1 MAIDWTRGYSA
12 TFRLYEVDPDTWA
25 DAGRLYGAT
34 SASVERT
41 DDGDAP
47 ELESSSVEIDDDVGT
62 GFRERLLRL
71 VMIAVQDG
79 ARERV
84 DVCTQRYAAT
94 SGKTHRGYRTRS
106 LKGRSVLH
114 AAATSTT
121 AMVYGPYVPAGSDG
135 ALEVARMLRAAGVG
149 IVNVE
154 GSFLLDEPYV
164 FDRSENVLKSA
175 WAILRAG
182 GYRICIDGRGTVT
195 VLQRAESGGEPALDL
210 SGDLVRLVIPGI
222 GDELDWS
229 DIPNRYIAVDGSDVA
244 TVVNDDPLSLTSTV
258 TRGHYV
264 DRYDSSPIRIN
275 GESLEAYAT
284 RRLAE
289 ESIATD
295 SRDIEREWWPGV
307 YPGDLVRAS
316 LPRDG
321 MQGEF
326 RVRRQSLRCGA
337 GIVVTERSEREVVA
351 WPVS

>member
-12 TFRLYEVDPDTWA
+12 SFRLYEVDPDTWA

-34 SASVERT
+34 SATVERT

-47 ELESSSVEIDDDVGT
+47 ELESSSVAIDTSVGAD
-62 GFRERLLRL
+62 FRERLLRL
-71 VMIAVQDG
+71 VMIAEQDG

-84 DVCTQRYAAT
+84 DVCTQRYTST
-94 SGKTHRGYRTRS
+94 SGNTQRGYRAMS

-121 AMVYGPYVPAGSDG
+121 SLIYGPYVPAGSDG
-135 ALEVARMLRAAGVG
+135 ATEVARMLTAAGVG
-149 IVNVE
+149 QVSVD

-164 FDRSENVLKSA
+164 FDRSEKVLTSA

-182 GYRICIDGRGTVT
+182 GFRIRLDGRGAVT
-195 VLQRAESGGEPALDL
+195 VLPRAESGDAPTLDL

-229 DIPNRYIAVDGSDVA
+229 DVPNRYIAEEGSEVA
-244 TVVNDDPLSLTSTV
+244 VAVNDDPLSPTSTV
-258 TRGHYV
+258 TRGYYV
-264 DRYDSSPIRIN
+264 DRYDSSPIRVN
-275 GESLEAYAT
+275 GESLDAYAT

-295 SRDIEREWWPGV
+295 SRDIEREWWPNV
-307 YPGDLVRAS
+307 YPGDLARAS

-337 GIVVTERSEREVVA
+337 GIVVTERSEREVAA

>member
-79 ARERV
+79 ATERV
-84 DVCTQRYAAT
+84 DVCTQRYSAT
-94 SGKTHRGYRTRS
+94 SGKTQRGYRTRS
-106 LKGRSVLH
+106 LRGRSVLH

-121 AMVYGPYVPAGSDG
+121 SLVYGPYVPAGSDG
-135 ALEVARMLRAAGVG
+135 AAEAARMLSAAGVG
-149 IVNVE
+149 QVSVS
-154 GSFLLDEPYV
+154 GSFLMSEPYV
-164 FDRSENVLKSA
+164 FDRSEKVLTSA

-182 GYRICIDGRGTVT
+182 GFRIRLDGRGAVT
-195 VLQRAESGGEPALDL
+195 VLPRAESGDAPALNL
-210 SGDLVRLVIPGI
+210 SGDLVRLVIPGV

-229 DIPNRYIAVDGSDVA
+229 DVPNRYIAEEGSEVA
-244 TVVNDDPLSLTSTV
+244 VAVNDDPLSPTSTLA
-258 TRGHYV
+258 RGHYV
-264 DRYDSSPIRIN
+264 DRYDGSVVRVN
-275 GESLEAYAT
+275 GESLEAYAS

-289 ESIATD
+289 ESVVAD
-295 SRDIEREWWPGV
+295 SRNVEREWWPDV